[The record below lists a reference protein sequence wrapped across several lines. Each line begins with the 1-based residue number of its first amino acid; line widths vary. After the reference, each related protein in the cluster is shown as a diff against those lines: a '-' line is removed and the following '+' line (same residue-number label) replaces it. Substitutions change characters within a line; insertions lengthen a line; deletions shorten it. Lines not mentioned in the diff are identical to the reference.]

1 MKIVSSVPDVGKRST
16 AAILAEIGDVIWLS
30 NGKQIAS
37 WTGLAPSLYQ
47 SGVFVFWVRLL
58 SRVINA

>member
-1 MKIVSSVPDVGKRST
+1 MEDRIEILANKNEVKVVSSVPDVGKRST

-37 WTGLAPSLYQ
+37 WTGLAPSL
-47 SGVFVFWVRLL
+47 
-58 SRVINA
+58 